1 MTVVGDS
8 QDQDQDQDQGRRA
21 GTRPPVGQGAILL
34 AGSCLPILGSVLLAP
49 VLPRMA
55 EAFATTAGVSVLVPI
70 VLTAPALMIGLLA
83 PVAGRLV
90 DAAGRKRV
98 LLVALVLYALFGT
111 APLYLSS
118 LGAIVASRVGVGIC
132 EAAIMTACTT
142 LLADLFDGTARDRW
156 FARQTIATTL
166 AATVFFGLGG
176 ALGAVSWRAPF
187 VLYVSS
193 LVIAVLAAVF
203 VRNTGRTP
211 AAALPPVPW
220 RLIAVPCA
228 VTLFGGIVF
237 YTPIAELSLVLASVG
252 VTSTATIGLL
262 SAIASL
268 ATAAGG
274 FTFGRVAR
282 RGTGVL
288 LPIALGLAGVGL
300 VVMGVSSA
308 VPVIAV
314 GAVIA
319 SAGTGL
325 LLPTLLTWA
334 LSGLGFAERG
344 RGTGMWTAAMF
355 IGQFFCPLVLLAAS
369 APLGSLS
376 TAVLALG
383 LLSAVAA
390 GAAPL
395 VVRRWATRPA

>member
-1 MTVVGDS
+1 MTVVG
-8 QDQDQDQDQGRRA
+8 QEQDQGRAGRA
-21 GTRPPVGQGAILL
+21 GSARGQGAILL

-49 VLPRMA
+49 VLPRMID
-55 EAFATTAGVSVLVPI
+55 AFATTPGVDVLVPI
-70 VLTAPALMIGLLA
+70 VLTAPALVIGLLA

-98 LLVALVLYALFGT
+98 LVAALVVYALFGT
-111 APLYLSS
+111 APLYLDS
-118 LGAIVASRVGVGIC
+118 LPAIVASRVGVGLC

-166 AATVFFGLGG
+166 AATAFFALGG

-203 VRNTGRTP
+203 VRDTGRTP
-211 AAALPPVPW
+211 AASLPPVPW
-220 RLIAVPCA
+220 RLIAVPCL

-252 VTSTATIGLL
+252 VTSTATIGLV
-262 SAIASL
+262 SAVASL

-282 RGTGVL
+282 RGTVVL
-288 LPIALGLAGVGL
+288 LPVALALAGVGL
-300 VVMGVSSA
+300 VVVGISSA

-344 RGTGMWTAAMF
+344 RGTGFWTAAMF
-355 IGQFFCPLVLLAAS
+355 IGQFFCPLVLLAA
-369 APLGSLS
+369 AGPLGGLS
-376 TAVLALG
+376 GAVLALG
-383 LLSAVAA
+383 VLTALAAGVAPLIVRRAVAP
-390 GAAPL
+390 AA
-395 VVRRWATRPA
+395 R

>member
-8 QDQDQDQDQGRRA
+8 QDQGRRA
-21 GTRPPVGQGAILL
+21 GTRPPIGQGAILL

-111 APLYLSS
+111 APLYLDS

-193 LVIAVLAAVF
+193 LVIAVLVAVF

-282 RGTGVL
+282 RGTAVL

-300 VVMGVSSA
+300 VVMGVSPA

-355 IGQFFCPLVLLAAS
+355 IGQFFCPLVILAAS
-369 APLGSLS
+369 APLGTLS
-376 TAVLALG
+376 AAVLALG
-383 LLSAVAA
+383 VLAAVGA
-390 GAAPL
+390 GFAPL
-395 VVRRWATRPA
+395 IVRRWAARLA

>member
-1 MTVVGDS
+1 MTVVG
-8 QDQDQDQDQGRRA
+8 QEQDQGRAGRA
-21 GTRPPVGQGAILL
+21 GSARGQGAILL

-49 VLPRMA
+49 VLPRMID
-55 EAFATTAGVSVLVPI
+55 AFATTPGVDVLVPI
-70 VLTAPALMIGLLA
+70 VLTAPALVIGLLA

-98 LLVALVLYALFGT
+98 LVAALVVYALFGT
-111 APLYLSS
+111 APLYLDS
-118 LGAIVASRVGVGIC
+118 LPAIVASRVGVGLC

-166 AATVFFGLGG
+166 AATAFFALGG

-203 VRNTGRTP
+203 VRDTGRTP
-211 AAALPPVPW
+211 SASLPPVPW
-220 RLIAVPCA
+220 RLIAVPCL

-252 VTSTATIGLL
+252 VTSTATIGLV
-262 SAIASL
+262 SAVASL

-282 RGTGVL
+282 RGTVVL
-288 LPIALGLAGVGL
+288 LPVALALAGVGL
-300 VVMGVSSA
+300 VVVGISSA

-344 RGTGMWTAAMF
+344 RGTGFWTAAMF
-355 IGQFFCPLVLLAAS
+355 IGQFFCPLVLLAA
-369 APLGSLS
+369 AGPLGGLS
-376 TAVLALG
+376 GAVLALG
-383 LLSAVAA
+383 VLTALAGGVAPLIVRRAVAP
-390 GAAPL
+390 AA
-395 VVRRWATRPA
+395 R